1 MYKKSGFSLHIVL
14 IFATLAQLPTYNN
27 KLTKTG
33 LFLLFYNLSNYAIMA
48 KNKDGIYRSQHN
60 EKLQHTAEYY
70 CEMCE
75 LADFPKSELVSLLF
89 KMLKISAIEEK
100 VKVINPNRFKDSKR
114 ISAHEVRLYN
124 LFLSY
129 CLLDLLQDIDADGEI
144 PEYSQI
150 ADYCTAIITA
160 ESGNEF
166 GDLNALSEF
175 DAFICCEFF
184 PPYDA
189 KIHDKI
195 KGAAKFGTGWGKPE
209 RVALKNPLFCC
220 PTLVNSSSPPY
231 VLQPRNYSK
240 YKKQK

>member
-1 MYKKSGFSLHIVL
+1 
-14 IFATLAQLPTYNN
+14 
-27 KLTKTG
+27 
-33 LFLLFYNLSNYAIMA
+33 MA
-48 KNKDGIYRSQHN
+48 KNKEGVYRSQHN

-70 CEMCE
+70 CELCE

-124 LFLSY
+124 LFFAY

-150 ADYCTAIITA
+150 ADYCKAIITA
-160 ESGNEF
+160 ESGNGFGELVTLTEF
-166 GDLNALSEF
+166 SN
-175 DAFICCEFF
+175 FIINEFF
-184 PPYDA
+184 PLYDA

-195 KGAAKFGTGWGKPE
+195 KGVLKFGTGWGKPE

-220 PTLVNSSSPPY
+220 PALVDSSSSPY
-231 VLQPRNYSK
+231 VLQPKNYSK

>member
-1 MYKKSGFSLHIVL
+1 
-14 IFATLAQLPTYNN
+14 
-27 KLTKTG
+27 
-33 LFLLFYNLSNYAIMA
+33 MA
-48 KNKDGIYRSQHN
+48 KNKDGVYRSQHN

-75 LADFPKSELVSLLF
+75 LADFPKSELISLLF

-144 PEYSQI
+144 PEYSQM
-150 ADYCTAIITA
+150 ADYCKATITA
-160 ESGNEF
+160 ESGNGF
-166 GDLNALSEF
+166 GELPALCDF
-175 DAFICCEFF
+175 ANFVANEFF
-184 PPYDA
+184 PIYDA
-189 KIHDKI
+189 KIHSKI
-195 KGAAKFGTGWGKPE
+195 KGAIRFNVGEGALP
-209 RVALKNPLFCC
+209 RVMLKSPLFCC
-220 PTLVNSSSPPY
+220 PALVDSSSPPY
-231 VLQPRNYSK
+231 VLQPKNYSK

>member
-1 MYKKSGFSLHIVL
+1 MS
-14 IFATLAQLPTYNN
+14 
-27 KLTKTG
+27 
-33 LFLLFYNLSNYAIMA
+33 
-48 KNKDGIYRSQHN
+48 KNKDGIYRAQHN
-60 EKLQHTAEYY
+60 ERLRQTAEYY
-70 CEMCE
+70 CAMCE
-75 LADFPKSELVSLLF
+75 LADFPKSELISLLF

-124 LFLSY
+124 VFLSY
-129 CLLDLLQDIDADGEI
+129 CLLDLLQDIDSDGEI

-150 ADYCTAIITA
+150 ADYCKATIAA

-175 DAFICCEFF
+175 NAFICCDFF

-220 PTLVNSSSPPY
+220 PTLVNSNSEPY
-231 VLQPRNYSK
+231 ILQPKNCSK
-240 YKKQK
+240 HKKQK